1 MPVKVIT
8 TQAELEAL
16 VVRGRPETA
25 VLEFK
30 ATVDGWNAKKGT
42 PDAVRQEAQRELCR
56 DLSQMANTAGGHVI
70 YGVEEGKASDG
81 VKVAGAWA
89 PLSDPEAMKAW
100 IDDVLPNYC
109 VPSTFTQEAHLIDI
123 PGGRALV
130 VTVQPSRS
138 AVYLW
143 DRDKRNIQCVVRT
156 STGKKYLNPNELE
169 RHLMD
174 GTRAAKLAFDDV
186 WANPNRREDVVV
198 ADGIWSHGKLAE
210 TRLLSA
216 APIRIGNRDDTTFQ
230 LNIPIDRSIRALSLP
245 YSLIEHVW
253 LDVQLR
259 MTLILG
265 VRLVYRGDGFTLR
278 PFR

>member
-1 MPVKVIT
+1 MPVRVIT

-42 PDAVRQEAQRELCR
+42 PDAVRQDAQRELCR
-56 DLSQMANTAGGHVI
+56 DLSQMANSAGGHVV
-70 YGVEEGKASDG
+70 YGVEEDKATDG

-100 IDDVLPNYC
+100 IEDVLPNYC
-109 VPSTFTQEAHLIDI
+109 VPSTFTKEAHLVDI

-143 DRDKRNIQCVVRT
+143 DRDKRTIQCVVRT

-186 WANPNRREDVVV
+186 WANPNRRDDVVV
-198 ADGIWSHGKLAE
+198 ADGLWSNLLGGPSARFAPNRCVLGIEA
-210 TRLLSA
+210 TTPSSSTSPSISRSAYLSFRIRLSSMCGSTGRA
-216 APIRIGNRDDTTFQ
+216 A
-230 LNIPIDRSIRALSLP
+230 
-245 YSLIEHVW
+245 
-253 LDVQLR
+253 
-259 MTLILG
+259 
-265 VRLVYRGDGFTLR
+265 
-278 PFR
+278 

>member
-1 MPVKVIT
+1 MAVKAIT
-8 TQAELEAL
+8 TQPELEAL

-25 VLEFK
+25 TVEFK
-30 ATVDGWNAKKGT
+30 KTIDGWNAKGA
-42 PDAVRQEAQRELCR
+42 PDEVRQKAQRELCL
-56 DLSQMANTAGGHVI
+56 DLSQMANSSGGHVV
-70 YGVEEGKASDG
+70 YGVEEILAPDG
-81 VKVAGAWA
+81 VKVAGDWA
-89 PLSDPEAMKAW
+89 PLADPEPMKAW

-109 VPSTFTQEAHLIDI
+109 VPSTFTKESHLVDI

-143 DRDKRNIQCVVRT
+143 DRNRHFIQCVVRT
-156 STGKKYLNPNELE
+156 STGKKYMNPNELE

-186 WANPNRREDVVV
+186 WANPNRRDDVVV
-198 ADGIWSHGKLAE
+198 ADGIWSHGKASE
-210 TRLLSA
+210 TRLLA
-216 APIRIGNRDDTTFQ
+216 AEPVRIGHRDDATFQ
-230 LNIPIDRSIRALSLP
+230 LNIPIDRAIVLLALP
-245 YSLIEHVW
+245 YSLLEHVW
-253 LDVQLR
+253 LDGQLR
-259 MTLILG
+259 MTLMLG